1 MIVDK
6 IENLNLY
13 LNLEDGVVKALNY
26 IAKKKFSTMEVGK
39 YELDGDKLFAI
50 VNDYKTKSIEGA
62 ESEVHEQYIDVQFI
76 VSGEES
82 IGYAPLNN
90 QKPTVEYNADSDV
103 AFYNEKVSLVNM
115 KTGMFAI
122 FYPTDIHMPGIV
134 TDKSVD
140 VRKVVV
146 KIRCS

>member
-13 LNLEDGVVKALNY
+13 SNLENGVVKALNY
-26 IAKKKFSTMEVGK
+26 IAKQKFSTMEMGK

-50 VNDYKTKSIEGA
+50 VNDYKTKSLDGA

-90 QKPTVEYNADSDV
+90 QKPTVEYDADSDV